1 MKRLGI
7 INIDFGKLSGLMDLP
22 EGHEVVDVRVLE
34 WFEYGGRE
42 KVVQVEDH
50 LATSM
55 CAYRYR
61 STLSSAEKG
70 MISTSIGR
78 YLSVRPPWARAS
90 KYPPSM
96 GSKR

>member
-42 KVVQVEDH
+42 KVVQVVVSGDRMPEVGVG
-50 LATSM
+50 
-55 CAYRYR
+55 
-61 STLSSAEKG
+61 EK
-70 MISTSIGR
+70 IGVVE
-78 YLSVRPPWARAS
+78 LD
-90 KYPPSM
+90 
-96 GSKR
+96 GQG